1 MSEGVQRKVE
11 KVRYFRQDWFVD
23 DTLVIYLQTN
33 KKFLVDFQVFKN
45 ELHKCLPYVF
55 YVYFYVNVYLTR
67 VEQFQ
72 I

>member
-1 MSEGVQRKVE
+1 M
-11 KVRYFRQDWFVD
+11 D